1 MKIKYKL
8 TPEEFHQTLLAYI
21 EQNKRLS
28 ENELLYPDTRN
39 FHYQIANYQKE
50 LIERFLLI
58 EKDD

>member
-8 TPEEFHQTLLAYI
+8 TPEEIYNALIAYS

-39 FHYQIANYQKE
+39 FHYQISNYQKE
-50 LIERFLLI
+50 LIERFLII